1 MAIPELSSKN
11 RNEKSVPYREKPNR
25 TWICTYSSGRLQSE
39 MSFTNR
45 RRVTASTHFFTIC
58 NYRRPILILVLSV
71 SVVPDGDVVSVNLS

>member
-1 MAIPELSSKN
+1 MGKPLSFPAH

-45 RRVTASTHFFTIC
+45 RRVTASTHLFYADLDIC
-58 NYRRPILILVLSV
+58 LEGFR
-71 SVVPDGDVVSVNLS
+71 GA